1 MQVLNSLGD
10 FPDLISHI
18 LLGQF
23 IVVLFPEVL
32 EESALFHVLED
43 DVDVLPV
50 VKEPEDFQDVG
61 VVNKRLDLELEG
73 ELVLE
78 HVCFDGLFRDLLDS
92 IQGFCG
98 FVDGLVDCAEFAFA
112 FLLADLEVSDI
123 GNELDFLVD
132 DFGLCEVGEGV

>member
-1 MQVLNSLGD
+1 MGKNNVLGFNIPVGDIHIVQVLNSLGD

-50 VKEPEDFQDVG
+50 VEEPEDFQDVG
-61 VVNKRLDLELEG
+61 VVNKGLDLELEG
-73 ELVLE
+73 
-78 HVCFDGLFRDLLDS
+78 
-92 IQGFCG
+92 
-98 FVDGLVDCAEFAFA
+98 
-112 FLLADLEVSDI
+112 
-123 GNELDFLVD
+123 
-132 DFGLCEVGEGV
+132 